1 MEYINSVIEFVFAN
15 SLYSCMVFGGI
26 LAVLTWAWSKYTVTV
41 STFFVGLVFV
51 AFTVIY
57 FKLDIFSSSILFY
70 VIGGLIVSIVMFFNM
85 AFDAAKNVNHEY
97 MAFLKRANSAMPSIK
112 AAQEKYHE
120 WKMKKGESDERG
132 ERGHVEL
139 LLRNVPNANNIA
151 RRVDFNWSF
160 NNPDLQQYMQL
171 VMFNNWLGNNQIA
184 LFGGKFDDNYIVD
197 SLMDNLIAKYKE
209 PGFEI
214 DRSIFKYEILTAIM
228 YNRIFVLKDV
238 TFKQFFEEAFLPN
251 VNVYKFV
258 LRMTFVSWPIAVLW
272 LVTHR
277 LCSHFMEIILTV
289 YKKPLNLA
297 AKYVYDYFRK
307 D

>member
-1 MEYINSVIEFVFAN
+1 
-15 SLYSCMVFGGI
+15 
-26 LAVLTWAWSKYTVTV
+26 
-41 STFFVGLVFV
+41 
-51 AFTVIY
+51 
-57 FKLDIFSSSILFY
+57 
-70 VIGGLIVSIVMFFNM
+70 MFFNM

-120 WKMKKGESDERG
+120 WKMKKEESDERG
-132 ERGHVEL
+132 HIES

-160 NNPDLQQYMQL
+160 NNSDLQQYMQL

-184 LFGGKFDDNYIVD
+184 LFGGKFDNNYSVD
-197 SLMDNLIAKYKE
+197 SLMDNLIVKYKE

-277 LCSHFMEIILTV
+277 LCGHFVEIILTM
-289 YKKPLNLA
+289 YKKPLNLLA
-297 AKYVYDYFRK
+297 QFVSDYFR
-307 D
+307 

>member
-26 LAVLTWAWSKYTVTV
+26 LAVLTWAWPKYTVTV

-51 AFTVIY
+51 TFTVIY

-120 WKMKKGESDERG
+120 WRMKKEESDERD
-132 ERGHVEL
+132 HVES
-139 LLRNVPNANNIA
+139 LLRNVPNASSIA

-171 VMFNNWLGNNQIA
+171 VMFNNWLSNNQIA

-214 DRSIFKYEILTAIM
+214 DRSIFKYEILTVIM

-258 LRMTFVSWPIAVLW
+258 LRMTFVSWPIALLW
-272 LVTHR
+272 LVTHK
-277 LCSHFMEIILTV
+277 LGGHFVEIILSV
-289 YKKPLNLA
+289 YKKPLNLMA
-297 AKYVYDYFRK
+297 QFIYNYFRK

>member
-1 MEYINSVIEFVFAN
+1 MMEYINSVIEFVFAN

-112 AAQEKYHE
+112 AAQEQYHE
-120 WKMKKGESDERG
+120 WKMKKGDV
-132 ERGHVEL
+132 VEYNAIDS
-139 LLRNVPNANNIA
+139 LLRNVQNASSIA
-151 RRVDFNWSF
+151 KRVDFNWSF

-184 LFGGKFDDNYIVD
+184 LFGGKFDNNYSVD

-209 PGFEI
+209 PGVEPDFEI

-228 YNRIFVLKDV
+228 YNRIFVL
-238 TFKQFFEEAFLPN
+238 
-251 VNVYKFV
+251 
-258 LRMTFVSWPIAVLW
+258 
-272 LVTHR
+272 
-277 LCSHFMEIILTV
+277 
-289 YKKPLNLA
+289 
-297 AKYVYDYFRK
+297 
-307 D
+307 